1 MSENQQHN
9 PYNSRNHES
18 VTPMG
23 RDDIYAV
30 AGLLGHVSGQ
40 LKDIDTKNVG
50 GESPFIKANKMDPKQ
65 ALQRMVDQGKS
76 PDEMINHS
84 QPQQTTQHPQPQQMT
99 QHPQPSPVIDSHD
112 GQSKIDDIN
121 RRLDKLERALE
132 TNTKSNFK
140 FKRGITYSVNSSKI
154 KGEFKDPLDIIDI
167 VLSEMS
173 KQSKTI
179 TLKLN
184 DTTKNSK

>member
-1 MSENQQHN
+1 MSENQQYN

-18 VTPMG
+18 DTPMG

-50 GESPFIKANKMDPKQ
+50 GESPFIKANKLDPKQ
-65 ALQRMVDQGKS
+65 ALQRMVDQGK
-76 PDEMINHS
+76 PPGEMTNNTPL
-84 QPQQTTQHPQPQQMT
+84 QPQQVVQQPQPL
-99 QHPQPSPVIDSHD
+99 PVTVPHVD
-112 GQSKIDDIN
+112 QTYMDDIN
-121 RRLDKLERALE
+121 KRLDKLERSLE
-132 TNTKSNFK
+132 MSSKINFK
-140 FKRGITYSVNSSKI
+140 FKRGISYSVISSKI
-154 KGEFKDPLDIIDI
+154 KGEFKDPTDI
-167 VLSEMS
+167 VEIVMSEMA